1 MSIFPVGLLAIV
13 CCLLPGSAFAQQ
25 DIEILPLA
33 DGSFIRFERF
43 GGALL
48 RLKEGRQVARVKLPR
63 ATMIERR
70 TDVVMSKDESRLLVV
85 HGDSPY
91 HYPPRHRVAILDS
104 MSLRTIAQLP
114 LGDCSFL
121 DLRPLPEHVT
131 MLCQQSQDPGDKKKK
146 KTFALV
152 TLDLN
157 RARVTRWFDLGGE
170 RRGDWFGPMFF
181 GYHDLTLALEVTTEG
196 CGTVHASEAKSLTTV
211 DASEHPAHIIVL
223 IRKAGLRPSD
233 GPTTGEVWFVGSGIT
248 DAPRRV
254 KTLSEEAKDGKALR
268 RSTAR
273 DRRIRR
279 RPPQAPEGLRMRVNT
294 DACHGVASTYN
305 PRF

>member
-1 MSIFPVGLLAIV
+1 MSKFPVGLFAIV
-13 CCLLPGSAFAQQ
+13 YCLLPGSAFAQQ
-25 DIEILPLA
+25 DRFSPIEILPLA

-43 GGALL
+43 SGALL
-48 RLKEGRQVARVKLPR
+48 RLKEGRQIARVRLPK

-85 HGDSPY
+85 HGDSTN

-114 LGDCSFL
+114 LGDCNFL

-131 MLCQQSQDPGDKKKK
+131 MLCQQSQDPGDKNKK

-157 RARVTRWFDLGGE
+157 RARVARWFDLGGE
-170 RRGDWFGPMFF
+170 RRGIWVGPMFF
-181 GYHDLTLALEVTTEG
+181 GYYDLTLALDVKTEG
-196 CGTVHASEAKSLTTV
+196 CGTVHALESESLTTV
-211 DASEHPAHIIVL
+211 DASEPPAHIIVL
-223 IRKAGLRPSD
+223 IRKAGLTPRD

-254 KTLSEEAKDGKALR
+254 RTLAKRPKTATLCGDRLYAFA
-268 RSTAR
+268 RSR
-273 DRRIRR
+273 SNQR
-279 RPPQAPEGLRMRVNT
+279 
-294 DACHGVASTYN
+294 SW
-305 PRF
+305 

>member
-1 MSIFPVGLLAIV
+1 MSKFPVGLLAIV
-13 CCLLPGSAFAQQ
+13 YCLLPGSAFAQQ
-25 DIEILPLA
+25 DRFSPIEILPLA

-43 GGALL
+43 SGALL
-48 RLKEGRQVARVKLPR
+48 RLKEGRQIARVRLPR
-63 ATMIERR
+63 ATMIEHR

-85 HGDSPY
+85 HGDSTS
-91 HYPPRHRVAILDS
+91 HYPPRHRVVILDS

-114 LGDCSFL
+114 LGDCNFL

-170 RRGDWFGPMFF
+170 RRGIWVGPMFF
-181 GYHDLTLALEVTTEG
+181 GYYDLTLALDVKTEG
-196 CGTVHASEAKSLTTV
+196 CGTVNASESESLTTV

-223 IRKAGLRPSD
+223 IRKAGLTPRD

-254 KTLSEEAKDGKALR
+254 RTLAKRPKTATLCGDRLHVTEESG
-268 RSTAR
+268 
-273 DRRIRR
+273 
-279 RPPQAPEGLRMRVNT
+279 APVDSPLVPAEV
-294 DACHGVASTYN
+294 
-305 PRF
+305 